1 LSISIGIIESV
12 LDYVLPQRLLKR
24 QSTDG
29 RNDRSIQKI
38 LHEEKKSMEE
48 MTGFTRLLDTLH
60 AQPVL
65 TLFLILG
72 MGYLIGNIRIGS
84 FSFGPVAGVLFAG
97 LFLGHFDFR
106 MSAGAQAV
114 GFALFIFSV
123 GYQAGP
129 RFFDVLRTDG
139 LKYFLLALVVAA
151 TGFSIALVAAQ
162 LLSLAPGA
170 SAGLLSGGLTSS
182 PTLAAAQ
189 EAIRSGQV
197 KPPDG
202 ITADAMI
209 GNVATAYAI
218 TYIFGLAGLIAI
230 IKLLPQVLGID
241 LEKEAK
247 ALEATDDSARASQ
260 PANVSARIYRVTNEA
275 FTKIPGEQ
283 LRAQHWDK
291 TSVVRVRRSGEFV
304 EIGPEGFL
312 QLGDELHILA
322 PVEYFAKTVSQFGE
336 ELAPE
341 TSTGRLTGTA
351 KIVVIN
357 KQAVGKSLQELDI
370 AKKFG
375 VLLTSVERMQIEV
388 PRSADVALQKGDVLS
403 VVGPQENVDLLGEEL
418 GHVEREIAETDMVTF
433 SFGIAIG
440 VVVGLLAVNVGQVS
454 IGLGSAGGL
463 LAAGLAI
470 GYLRSVYPVF
480 GRMPAAARWILMEFG
495 LLLFMAGVG
504 LRAGGDIIETFLAAG
519 PVLVLTGIV
528 VTLTPI
534 LVGYFFGRKVLKI
547 HPVLLLGGI
556 TGSMTSGASLSVV
569 TKAANSPMPSL
580 GYTGAYAFANVLLT
594 VAGSIILFF

>member
-1 LSISIGIIESV
+1 
-12 LDYVLPQRLLKR
+12 
-24 QSTDG
+24 
-29 RNDRSIQKI
+29 
-38 LHEEKKSMEE
+38 MEE
-48 MTGFTRLLDTLH
+48 MTGFARVLNTLH
-60 AQPVL
+60 DQPVL

-84 FSFGPVAGVLFAG
+84 FSLGPVAGVLFAG

-129 RFFDVLRTDG
+129 RFLEVLRTDG
-139 LKYFLLALVVAA
+139 LKYFLLALVVSA
-151 TGFSIALVAAQ
+151 TGFLIALMAAQ
-162 LLSLAPGA
+162 LLSLAPGT

-197 KPPDG
+197 QPPEG
-202 ITADAMI
+202 LTADAMV

-247 ALEATDDSARASQ
+247 TLEAADEGAKGSQ
-260 PANVSARIYRVTNEA
+260 PVNVSARIYRVTNEEL
-275 FTKIPGEQ
+275 TKVPRKQLQEQ
-283 LRAQHWDK
+283 YWDK
-291 TSVVRVRRSGEFV
+291 TSVVRVRRNGEIV
-304 EIGPEGFL
+304 EIEPEGFL
-312 QLGDELHILA
+312 ELGDELHILA
-322 PVEYFAKTVSQFGE
+322 PVEYFTKTISQFGE
-336 ELAPE
+336 EVSPE
-341 TSTGRLTGTA
+341 TSTGQFTQTA
-351 KIVVIN
+351 KIVIIN
-357 KQAVGKSLQELDI
+357 KKAMGRSLQELDI
-370 AKKFG
+370 AGKFG
-375 VLLTSVERMQIEV
+375 VLLTGVERMQIEV
-388 PRSADVALQKGDVLS
+388 PRSPDLALNRGDVLS
-403 VVGPQENVDLLGEEL
+403 VVGPRENVDLLGQEL

-433 SFGIAIG
+433 SFGIAMG
-440 VVVGLLAVNVGQVS
+440 VVVGLLAINVGQVS

-519 PVLVLTGIV
+519 PVLVLAGIV

-534 LVGYFFGRKVLKI
+534 FIGYFFGRKILKI
-547 HPVLLLGGI
+547 HPVLLFGGI
-556 TGSMTSGASLSVV
+556 TGSMTSGAALSVV

-594 VAGSIILFF
+594 VAGSVILFF